1 MEEKYTAEELLK
13 LLNVKMGTLRVII
26 RKNKLE
32 KRLDDIGYILANI
45 TEQDNKKIYHLIKV
59 REVKNTEI

>member
-1 MEEKYTAEELLK
+1 MEEKYTVEELFK

-59 REVKNTEI
+59 REV